1 MKFLGSREAIA
12 AVCVWAVAGVVGGVT
27 SPAEAAPMVST
38 PTSDPLPGLGDEVA
52 NARFRVHN
60 QGNWDMFLGDSG
72 NPTGQPSTQFAD
84 LGTTDD
90 LSGVPFS
97 LTLSYDANT
106 EVLTFDVDSG
116 GSGPGDTLTLDTSD
130 GYDKIVIRPR
140 VLPKED
146 NTYTID
152 LDNVDFSI
160 IGGGS
165 VSFAD
170 NELDVA
176 AVGPG
181 SDVDYG
187 LIDGGQD
194 LSLISWTLSADLV
207 ANVVTGTADPSERLR
222 LDIFLVPEPV
232 AATLLGLPLLLA
244 RRARRRC

>member
-12 AVCVWAVAGVVGGVT
+12 AVCVWAVAGVIGGVT
-27 SPAEAAPMVST
+27 SSAEAAPMVST

-84 LGTTDD
+84 LGTTSDI
-90 LSGVPFS
+90 SGVPFS

-106 EVLTFDVDSG
+106 EVLTFDLDSG
-116 GSGPGDTLTLDTSD
+116 GGPGDTLTLDTSD

-140 VLPKED
+140 VLPKEG

-181 SDVDYG
+181 SDVEYG
-187 LIDGGQD
+187 VIDGGQD
-194 LSLISWTLSADLV
+194 LSLVSWTLSADLV
-207 ANVVTGTADPSERLR
+207 ATVFGSDDPSERLKV
-222 LDIFLVPEPV
+222 DILLVPEPA

-244 RRARRRC
+244 RRARRRA